1 MHASNRLLY
10 AADGMIY
17 HTALAEPAASLGWQ
31 VELFE
36 RKAVIRQL
44 AELRGLSVQDC
55 DAELQALG
63 KPLGKPWGK
72 TTVRLPRPR

>member
-1 MHASNRLLY
+1 
-10 AADGMIY
+10 MIY

-63 KPLGKPWGK
+63 KPLGKPWGQEHRQA
-72 TTVRLPRPR
+72 TAAALIASRS